1 MAQGNTQTL
10 RTTNTYA
17 MAVTALMTA
26 VTCILA
32 PLSIPI
38 GPVPISLTNF
48 AIYLSL
54 YLLDWK
60 KGTIS
65 YILYL
70 LLGLVGLPV
79 FSGFTGGIGK
89 LAGPT
94 GGYII
99 GFIPM
104 AIIAGIVIDKFSQR
118 WIQILGMIVGTAICY
133 AFGTAWFCIQA
144 GYTVSAALAVCVIPF
159 IPADLIKMVIA
170 MIIGPEIR
178 KKTRSCCTVRCT
190 ASARIFEV
198 WQNNNLAP
206 LQSPESLFAAA
217 FPGFFVFL
225 IRLLPEQTQA
235 MP

>member
-1 MAQGNTQTL
+1 MNNTATK
-10 RTTNTYA
+10 TNSKFTIQQIA
-17 MAVTALMTA
+17 MIAVMTA
-26 VTCILA
+26 VTCVLA

-60 KGTIS
+60 KGTVS

-178 KKTRSCCTVRCT
+178 K
-190 ASARIFEV
+190 
-198 WQNNNLAP
+198 
-206 LQSPESLFAAA
+206 
-217 FPGFFVFL
+217 
-225 IRLLPEQTQA
+225 RLGAVAQ
-235 MP
+235 

>member
-1 MAQGNTQTL
+1 MTQGNTQTL

-48 AIYLSL
+48 AIYLAL

-60 KGTIS
+60 KGTVS
-65 YILYL
+65 YIIYL

-79 FSGFTGGIGK
+79 FSGFTGGLGK

-118 WIQILGMIVGTAICY
+118 WIQILGMIIGTAI
-133 AFGTAWFCIQA
+133 WFCVQA

-178 KKTRSCCTVRCT
+178 K
-190 ASARIFEV
+190 
-198 WQNNNLAP
+198 
-206 LQSPESLFAAA
+206 
-217 FPGFFVFL
+217 
-225 IRLLPEQTQA
+225 RLGAVAQ
-235 MP
+235 

>member
-1 MAQGNTQTL
+1 MTQGNTQTL

-104 AIIAGIVIDKFSQR
+104 AIIAGIVIDKYTEK
-118 WIQILGMIVGTAICY
+118 WLLCLLAMIVGTIVCY
-133 AFGTAWFCIQA
+133 ALGTAWLA
-144 GYTVSAALAVCVIPF
+144 YEAKMDMMAALWAGVIPF
-159 IPADLIKMVIA
+159 IPGDLVKMALAILIAPKIKAQVC
-170 MIIGPEIR
+170 R
-178 KKTRSCCTVRCT
+178 
-190 ASARIFEV
+190 AR
-198 WQNNNLAP
+198 
-206 LQSPESLFAAA
+206 
-217 FPGFFVFL
+217 
-225 IRLLPEQTQA
+225 
-235 MP
+235 

>member
-60 KGTIS
+60 KGTVS

-104 AIIAGIVIDKFSQR
+104 AIIAGIVIDKYSEK
-118 WIQILGMIVGTAICY
+118 WLLCLLAMIVGTIVCY
-133 AFGTAWFCIQA
+133 ALGTAWLA
-144 GYTVSAALAVCVIPF
+144 YEAKMDMMAALWAGVIPF
-159 IPADLIKMVIA
+159 IPGDLVKMALAILIA
-170 MIIGPEIR
+170 PKIR
-178 KKTRSCCTVRCT
+178 AQVCR
-190 ASARIFEV
+190 AR
-198 WQNNNLAP
+198 
-206 LQSPESLFAAA
+206 
-217 FPGFFVFL
+217 
-225 IRLLPEQTQA
+225 
-235 MP
+235 

>member
-1 MAQGNTQTL
+1 MNNTATK
-10 RTTNTYA
+10 TNSKFTIQQIA
-17 MAVTALMTA
+17 MIAVMTA
-26 VTCILA
+26 VTCVLA
-32 PLSIPI
+32 PLSVPI

-60 KGTIS
+60 KGTVS

-178 KKTRSCCTVRCT
+178 K
-190 ASARIFEV
+190 
-198 WQNNNLAP
+198 
-206 LQSPESLFAAA
+206 
-217 FPGFFVFL
+217 
-225 IRLLPEQTQA
+225 RLGAVAQ
-235 MP
+235 

>member
-79 FSGFTGGIGK
+79 FSGFTGG
-89 LAGPT
+89 T
-94 GGYII
+94 
-99 GFIPM
+99 
-104 AIIAGIVIDKFSQR
+104 GIVIDKFSQR

-178 KKTRSCCTVRCT
+178 K
-190 ASARIFEV
+190 
-198 WQNNNLAP
+198 
-206 LQSPESLFAAA
+206 
-217 FPGFFVFL
+217 
-225 IRLLPEQTQA
+225 RLGAVAQ
-235 MP
+235 

>member
-1 MAQGNTQTL
+1 MTQGNAQTL

-60 KGTIS
+60 KGTVS

-104 AIIAGIVIDKFSQR
+104 AIIAGIVIDKYTEK
-118 WIQILGMIVGTAICY
+118 WLLCLLAMIVGTIVCY
-133 AFGTAWFCIQA
+133 ALGTAWLA
-144 GYTVSAALAVCVIPF
+144 YEAKMDMMAALWAGVIPF
-159 IPADLIKMVIA
+159 IPGDLVKMALAILIA
-170 MIIGPEIR
+170 PKIR
-178 KKTRSCCTVRCT
+178 AQVCR
-190 ASARIFEV
+190 AR
-198 WQNNNLAP
+198 
-206 LQSPESLFAAA
+206 
-217 FPGFFVFL
+217 
-225 IRLLPEQTQA
+225 
-235 MP
+235 